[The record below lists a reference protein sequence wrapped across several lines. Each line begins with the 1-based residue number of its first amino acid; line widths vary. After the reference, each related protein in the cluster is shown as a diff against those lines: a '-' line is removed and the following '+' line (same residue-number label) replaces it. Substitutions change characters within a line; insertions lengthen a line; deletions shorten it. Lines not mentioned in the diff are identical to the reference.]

1 MKWPGPTVTT
11 PSHPPLWLKLIFLI
25 NARLTMTCPRVLSAR
40 TCHGSPQPPWP
51 GTASSH
57 CHQGCMVSYDL
68 SLKDPDLQT
77 HGITRY
83 FPEKG
88 PQACDPHR
96 LCPPFSAPTL
106 FIHPSRLS
114 PNSTSFGAFLGC
126 PQLCTLLAPL
136 SVRVLLQQFLVRV
149 PTRLL
154 TPWWQALC
162 LAHWG
167 IYKEPST
174 VLGIH

>member
-1 MKWPGPTVTT
+1 M
-11 PSHPPLWLKLIFLI
+11 S
-25 NARLTMTCPRVLSAR
+25 
-40 TCHGSPQPPWP
+40 SPQGLSMAP
-51 GTASSH
+51 H
-57 CHQGCMVSYDL
+57 DL
-68 SLKDPDLQT
+68 PDQAPLLHTVIKAAWCPITSPLKDPALQT

-96 LCPPFSAPTL
+96 LCPPFSAPKL

-114 PNSTSFGAFLGC
+114 PNSTSSGAFLGC

-136 SVRVLLQQFLVRV
+136 SIRVLLHQFLVRV

-154 TPWWQALC
+154 TP
-162 LAHWG
+162 
-167 IYKEPST
+167 
-174 VLGIH
+174 